1 MQKTQD
7 YFWLEGVLFMTSVH
21 STLTDKQ
28 ADEHH
33 FRSFIKKWMIVHQV
47 FKQTLLSYSKTKT
60 IFVNQNERINYT
72 IYVNRKHFSSC
83 LQGYKAPL

>member
-7 YFWLEGVLFMTSVH
+7 YFWLEGVLFMTSV
-21 STLTDKQ
+21 
-28 ADEHH
+28 
-33 FRSFIKKWMIVHQV
+33 QV
-47 FKQTLLSYSKTKT
+47 FKQTLLSYSKRTS